1 MLVITHL
8 LKLMLLVIIITV
20 LALPL
25 NAQILTLQQCIDT
38 AQVHNKNLQIGMNN
52 KALSVQKSKEAKAG
66 LIPKITAITE
76 YKYYTEMPTQL
87 MPLSAFNGPV
97 GKFKETQ
104 FGVPHNINANLQLT
118 MPLYNSQIFGA
129 IKTTEIAEELTEL
142 QYQKTEEQ
150 IFFEISNLY
159 YNAQILNQQLF
170 FIDTNI
176 INTSKLLENI
186 KLLKDQL
193 MVKATDVSKV
203 QLQLEQLNTQR
214 EIINSKYEQVMNAL
228 KFTMGIPIIQN
239 IQIEQNISF
248 QKSNEY
254 ASSVTVDVRITE
266 VQNRLLLNELR
277 TLKRSR
283 IPTLSLFGT
292 YGNTGYGYDEKPND
306 FLKFYPV
313 GFVGVQLTS
322 TLFNGTITKRKIN
335 QKKIEIQNSEI
346 QMNLITEQNTML
358 IGNAKRQKIVAYKST
373 ETTLEQIKLA
383 KAIYEQTSLQQ
394 HEGTATLTDVLL
406 ADNSIREAQQA
417 YLSAIIDYLKADL
430 ELKKLTGNIG
440 SITIKR

>member
-306 FLKFYPV
+306 FL
-313 GFVGVQLTS
+313 
-322 TLFNGTITKRKIN
+322 TITKRKIN

>member
-1 MLVITHL
+1 
-8 LKLMLLVIIITV
+8 
-20 LALPL
+20 
-25 NAQILTLQQCIDT
+25 
-38 AQVHNKNLQIGMNN
+38 
-52 KALSVQKSKEAKAG
+52 
-66 LIPKITAITE
+66 
-76 YKYYTEMPTQL
+76 
-87 MPLSAFNGPV
+87 
-97 GKFKETQ
+97 
-104 FGVPHNINANLQLT
+104 

>member
-1 MLVITHL
+1 
-8 LKLMLLVIIITV
+8 MLLVIIITV

>member
-8 LKLMLLVIIITV
+8 LKLMLLVLIITV
-20 LALPL
+20 LTLPL

-38 AQVHNKNLQIGMNN
+38 AQLHNKNLQIGINN
-52 KALSVQKSKEAKAG
+52 KAISVQKSKEAKAG
-66 LIPKITAITE
+66 LIPKVFAITE

-87 MPLSAFNGPV
+87 MPLSVFNGPV
-97 GKFKETQ
+97 GKFKEAQ

-129 IKTTEIAEELTEL
+129 IKTTGIVEELAEL

-170 FIDTNI
+170 FVDTNI
-176 INTSKLLENI
+176 INTTKLLENI
-186 KLLKDQL
+186 KLLKAQL
-193 MVKATDVSKV
+193 MVKATDVIKV
-203 QLQLEQLNTQR
+203 QLQLQQLNTQK

-228 KFTMGIPIIQN
+228 KFTMGIPITQN

-248 QKSNEY
+248 QKNNEY
-254 ASSVTVDVRITE
+254 ANSVTVDVRITE

-277 TLKRSR
+277 TLKHSR

-358 IGNAKRQKIVAYKST
+358 IGNAKRQKNVAYKST

-394 HEGTATLTDVLL
+394 HEGTASLTDVLL
-406 ADNSIREAQQA
+406 ADNSLREAQQT

-430 ELKKLTGNIG
+430 ELKKLTGNIS
-440 SITIKR
+440 SIK

>member
-248 QKSNEY
+248 QKPIKLCKHRRPPFSINH
-254 ASSVTVDVRITE
+254 E
-266 VQNRLLLNELR
+266 VSRPLAFGARGLN
-277 TLKRSR
+277 SR
-283 IPTLSLFGT
+283 IRHGRKPVL
-292 YGNTGYGYDEKPND
+292 NTIFLTGFMSGYIQDG
-306 FLKFYPV
+306 KFPE
-313 GFVGVQLTS
+313 TS
-322 TLFNGTITKRKIN
+322 FFIR
-335 QKKIEIQNSEI
+335 
-346 QMNLITEQNTML
+346 ML
-358 IGNAKRQKIVAYKST
+358 IK
-373 ETTLEQIKLA
+373 
-383 KAIYEQTSLQQ
+383 
-394 HEGTATLTDVLL
+394 H
-406 ADNSIREAQQA
+406 
-417 YLSAIIDYLKADL
+417 
-430 ELKKLTGNIG
+430 
-440 SITIKR
+440 